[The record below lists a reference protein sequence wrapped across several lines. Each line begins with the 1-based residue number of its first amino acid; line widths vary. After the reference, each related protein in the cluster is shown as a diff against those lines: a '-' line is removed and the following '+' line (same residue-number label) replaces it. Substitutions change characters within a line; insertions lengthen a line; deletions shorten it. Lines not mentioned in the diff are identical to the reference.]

1 MSASQIS
8 DHSPNTAIVAKTTL
22 TLVHTQ
28 TRGFLGVFLVIYASS
43 CGPGRRWT
51 AQTQRTSPPTNKKA
65 AAPATARSL
74 PAKLSR
80 LETTPANSMRYVT
93 VRNIFIVSVMVRDE
107 AGCRESKW
115 LLWLSTL

>member
-1 MSASQIS
+1 
-8 DHSPNTAIVAKTTL
+8 
-22 TLVHTQ
+22 
-28 TRGFLGVFLVIYASS
+28 
-43 CGPGRRWT
+43 
-51 AQTQRTSPPTNKKA
+51 
-65 AAPATARSL
+65 L

-93 VRNIFIVSVMVRDE
+93 VRNIFIVSVMVRDD